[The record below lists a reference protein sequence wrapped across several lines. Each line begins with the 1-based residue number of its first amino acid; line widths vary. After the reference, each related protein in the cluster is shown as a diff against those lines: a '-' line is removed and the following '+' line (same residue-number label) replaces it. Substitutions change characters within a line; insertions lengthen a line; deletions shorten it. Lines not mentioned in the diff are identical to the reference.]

1 MRMNLKEN
9 TRRWLPKV
17 RKMALSLPM
26 ALLAAMILVGINET
40 GHMRS
45 QDAVERMSHGQAIR
59 SAVNTLLQGMLDAET
74 GQRGYLLTGDESYLE
89 PYDKAVGAVQT
100 NLDRLRAQFMSS
112 PEDMQEF
119 ALLSRQ
125 ISRKLAEMELSLR
138 LRRQGNE
145 DAWKFILHTDV
156 GKEHMQAIRK
166 HALELIARSDVR
178 VEEGK
183 AQIEQSLMLSRIG
196 IATVTVIGLLAFY
209 MYLRQAQALQVVN
222 QREQELLERERD
234 RLEVLVRNRT
244 ATLTELATHLQD
256 VREEERGHLA
266 RELHDELGALL
277 TAAKLDVARLK
288 SKIDA
293 TAPDVGERLKHLTE
307 TLNSGIALKRRII
320 EDLRPSSLAN
330 LGLTAALEILTR
342 EFADRAGIEVDTS
355 LEAVNLP
362 DAVQLTVYR
371 MVQEALT
378 NIGKYARA
386 KNVLVSVHGHPTH
399 VAVQVRDDGV
409 GFDPAT
415 VRPSSHG
422 LSGMRHRVEAA
433 GGRLVLTSRPGDGT
447 LLSAVL
453 PMQRTAGET
462 PKIASQAGI

>member
-1 MRMNLKEN
+1 
-9 TRRWLPKV
+9 
-17 RKMALSLPM
+17 MALSLPM
-26 ALLAAMILVGINET
+26 ALLAAMVLVGINEV

-45 QDAVERMSHGQAIR
+45 QDAVEQLAQGLTTR
-59 SAVNTLLQGMLDAET
+59 SDVNKLLQSMLDAET
-74 GQRGYLLTGDESYLE
+74 GQRGYLLTGNETYLE
-89 PYDKAVGAVQT
+89 PYDKAVATVQT
-100 NLDRLRAQFMSS
+100 NLDSLRMQFMAS

-145 DAWKFILHTDV
+145 DAWKFILNTDV
-156 GKEHMQAIRK
+156 GKEHMEAIRQ
-166 HALELIARSDVR
+166 HAQELIARSDMR
-178 VEEGK
+178 LQQGRE
-183 AQIEQSLMLSRIG
+183 QIEQSLMLSRIG
-196 IATVTVIGLLAFY
+196 IATVTAIGLLAFY
-209 MYLRQAQALQVVN
+209 MYLRQTQAVQTVN
-222 QREQELLERERD
+222 LREQEVLERERD
-234 RLEVLVRNRT
+234 RLEGLVRDRT
-244 ATLTELATHLQD
+244 ATLSELANHLQQ

-293 TAPDVGERLKHLTE
+293 TAPDVSERLKHLTE

-320 EDLRPSSLAN
+320 EDLRPSSLSN

-342 EFADRAGIEVDTS
+342 EYAERAGIDVETS
-355 LEAVNLP
+355 LEPVQLP
-362 DAVQLTVYR
+362 DAAQLTVYR

-378 NIGKYARA
+378 NIGKYAKA
-386 KNVLVSVHGHPTH
+386 SKVLVSVHGYPTH

-409 GFDPAT
+409 GFDPGS
-415 VRPSSHG
+415 VRPTSHG
-422 LSGMRHRVEAA
+422 LAGMRHRVEAA
-433 GGRLVLTSRPGDGT
+433 GGRLTLTSRPGNGT

-453 PMQRTAGET
+453 PLPRN
-462 PKIASQAGI
+462 ASDTRRDAAAHDA